1 MQESKMAK
9 KKDKKDDAFYQAQLK
24 KDRKGFW
31 VRFMNVEK
39 WIDRPLA
46 SMVVKMVFP
55 TAITPN
61 QLTVVAFVIGIGAAV
76 LFAMGS
82 AGAVFWAAVLCE
94 VSLIFDCADGMLA
107 RARNTCSR
115 FGSYFDLFLDRI
127 SDFSVIL
134 GVTIGFYRAGHGDR
148 DRLILGLFIIGL
160 YMLQVNLYYISNRFH
175 DAKSGESG
183 EGRAL
188 GIFYIFIMGLLNR
201 LDLILYTL
209 LAEAVL
215 NLIYRVSHFLLTGW
229 KSERQQLPL

>member
-1 MQESKMAK
+1 MAK
-9 KKDKKDDAFYQAQLK
+9 NKENKDNAFYQAQLK
-24 KDRKGFW
+24 KDHKNFW

-46 SMVVKMVFP
+46 SIVVSLVFP
-55 TAITPN
+55 TSVTPN
-61 QLTVVAFVIGIGAAV
+61 QLTVVAFIIGIGAAA
-76 LFAMGS
+76 LFAWGT
-82 AGAVFWAAVLCE
+82 AGTVLWAAVLCE
-94 VSLIFDCADGMLA
+94 VSLVFDCADGMLA

-115 FGSYFDLFLDRI
+115 FGSFFDLFLDRI
-127 SDFSVIL
+127 SDFCVML
-134 GVTIGFYRAGHGDR
+134 GITIGFYRSGSGDKS
-148 DRLILGLFIIGL
+148 RLVLGLLVISL